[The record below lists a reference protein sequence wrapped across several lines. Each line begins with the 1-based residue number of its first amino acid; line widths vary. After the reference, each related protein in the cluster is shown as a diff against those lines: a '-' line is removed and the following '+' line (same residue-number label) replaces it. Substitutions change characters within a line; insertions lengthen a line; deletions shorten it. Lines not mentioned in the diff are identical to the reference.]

1 MTESADTSGGKAD
14 RRVSFSG
21 DIAGNFRAMR
31 RFWSARRGR
40 RIRPAGGRALACYI
54 AGVACLVLMALLL
67 ADRPV
72 GAYRGHWPD
81 GVRGLAR
88 TLTDIGESSWYLV
101 PSGLFV
107 LGALVIDWRALA
119 GRARWMMANGFA
131 LASYVFLTVAASGLV
146 ATTLKRVIGRARP
159 KHFEDHGILSFDGFA
174 TDASFASFPSG
185 HATTCG
191 ALAGIVALV
200 FPAYRLPAILVGMAL
215 ASTRIFVG
223 AHYPSDVIAGFAF
236 GLWFAWLVALVF
248 AERGIMFVAGSGA
261 LPAPHPSFGRFLSA
275 VRRRIV
281 SGVPFL
287 QRRSDKLS

>member
-1 MTESADTSGGKAD
+1 MTENAGTSGDAD
-14 RRVSFSG
+14 KRLRFSA
-21 DIAGNFRAMR
+21 DIAGNYRAVH
-31 RFWSARRGR
+31 RFWASRRGR
-40 RIRPAGGRALACYI
+40 RIRPAGGRALACYV
-54 AGVACLVLMALLL
+54 AGVACLVLMALLF

-72 GAYRGHWPD
+72 GAYRGQWPD
-81 GVRGLAR
+81 GLRTLAR
-88 TLTDIGESSWYLV
+88 TITDIGESFWYLV
-101 PSGLFV
+101 PSGLFI
-107 LGALVIDWRALA
+107 LGALMIDWRALA
-119 GRARWMMANGFA
+119 GRARWRMANGFA
-131 LASYVFLTVAASGLV
+131 LAAYVFLTVAASGLL

-159 KHFEDHGILSFDGFA
+159 KHFDDQGILSFDSFA

-200 FPAYRLPAILVGMAL
+200 FPALRVPAILIGMAL
-215 ASTRIFVG
+215 ASTRVFVG

-236 GLWFAWLVALVF
+236 GLWFAWLVALAF
-248 AERGIMFVAGSGA
+248 AGRGIMFVAASGP

-275 VRRRIV
+275 VRRRFV